1 MSEMSDE
8 DKERAAK
15 MEQQYGMAPPPSDG
29 GSQGGLVLEAK
40 SEDSLQLIDMRKQLN
55 GIPDA
60 LWIESATNTL
70 EKVCA
75 YLKFGVDDNCTME
88 TGYGNGV
95 PEKPKNMLTRTI
107 MNKLLIP
114 LFNTSIK
121 KEELI
126 RKFTEYD
133 EIEEEVDNPLE
144 ESGDGSNCK
153 CEKKGEKEQEEG
165 DDVSNSS
172 SSQTNN
178 PMNNNN
184 QGNDQDDIKGD
195 TQANSDITEPL
206 SVALSLQNAQNNKMV
221 GGGMFGKDY
230 GCGNTPSALNSVS
243 RNVFENLPPVKVW
256 SGMFK
261 DATGMDLKQTKT
273 YKGHVDHA
281 ATFFTRNFIRFQT
294 LDPGLVTKILT
305 EEREYLKSIALCLAQ
320 DFGISE
326 QEIKAKMVA
335 KGLKMGGAPTEPAG
349 KDFVLNMIVNL
360 NKKPE
365 DIANEF
371 VPINALKEQVDEV
384 KKAVSDIPGAEAVLG
399 TAAPDSTSS
408 AGPSSAPGPM
418 SAMSAIS
425 ESNITDSTDAPSS
438 STPSMPPPTTSGD
451 PASGVFKSED
461 GLSNMDALSILNY
474 WEDKVKTCITCNK
487 SCHDKIEQFAIQ
499 MMEISMKEILINKE
513 DFYEKVFDNH
523 IKFGTKKFNDE
534 KIDTRLKYIELLK
547 PSLND
552 KNTVKLYLILLGEL
566 HYYYFIR
573 QTYEK
578 EDGYGNNYADNEVK
592 KLLGNVNPELI
603 NAVKGELGTE
613 HTFNVGFYK
622 ILKLDPPDAVGG
634 KNSMNFDDFFLGM
647 FGGNTKNKK
656 NNRRTKKRRPMK
668 NNYTR

>member
-1 MSEMSDE
+1 MSEMSPE
-8 DKERAAK
+8 EKEKAAQ
-15 MEQQYGMAPPPSDG
+15 MAAGFGMAPPSDG

-70 EKVCA
+70 GKVCA
-75 YLKFGVDDNCTME
+75 YLQYGVDDNCTME
-88 TGYGNGV
+88 TGYGNSV

-133 EIEEEVDNPLE
+133 DIEEEVDNPLE

-153 CEKKGEKEQEEG
+153 CEKKGEEEQEEG
-165 DDVSNSS
+165 NDVSNSS
-172 SSQTNN
+172 SSQQNN
-178 PMNNNN
+178 PINDDKQGNN
-184 QGNDQDDIKGD
+184 QDNTQND
-195 TQANSDITEPL
+195 TQGNSDIMEPL
-206 SVALSLQNAQNNKMV
+206 SVALSLQSAQNNKMA

-230 GCGNTPSALNSVS
+230 GCGNSPSALNSMS
-243 RNVFENLPPVKVW
+243 RNVFENLPPVRVW
-256 SGMFK
+256 SKMFK
-261 DATGMDLKQTKT
+261 DKTGMDLKQTKT

-281 ATFFTRNFIRFQT
+281 ATFFTKNFIRFQT

-326 QEIKAKMVA
+326 QEIKAQMAA

-349 KDFVLNMIVNL
+349 KDLVLSMIVNL
-360 NKKPE
+360 QKEPK
-365 DIANEF
+365 DIAKEF
-371 VPINALKEQVDEV
+371 VPIDALKKQVDEV
-384 KKAVSDIPGAEAVLG
+384 KEAVSVIPGAEALIG
-399 TAAPDSTSS
+399 QAAPDSTSS
-408 AGPSSAPGPM
+408 ADPSSAPGPVSAM
-418 SAMSAIS
+418 SAMS
-425 ESNITDSTDAPSS
+425 ESPTTDSTDTPS
-438 STPSMPPPTTSGD
+438 STPSMSAPTTSGD

-461 GLSNMDALSILNY
+461 GLSNMDALTILNY

-578 EDGYGNNYADNEVK
+578 DDGYGNNYADNEVK
-592 KLLGNVNPELI
+592 KLLGSVSPELI
-603 NAVKGELGTE
+603 NAVKGELGGE

-656 NNRRTKKRRPMK
+656 NNRRTKKRRQMK